1 MTKTICTV
9 TGFLLLNLL
18 GSGSDATAQK
28 LNIQRYKN
36 VIEDGQNKRVYTEAQ
51 NNKSEVEAAFSGL
64 FLFYKTFVSSQDQA
78 VCTFTPSC
86 SEYGI
91 LSVKKHGV
99 IKGGV
104 MTMDRLT
111 RCNGL
116 SPTNYEYDVKTKL
129 LKDDPISDK
138 TYEAVTIQ

>member
-1 MTKTICTV
+1 MKIICTV
-9 TGFLLLNLL
+9 SVFLLLSLL
-18 GSGSDATAQK
+18 GLKNDAFGQGK
-28 LNIQRYKN
+28 LIVNRYRA
-36 VIEDGQNKRVYTEAQ
+36 VIDNGQNKRVYTEAQ

-64 FLFYKTFVSSQDQA
+64 FLFYKTFISSQDQA

-91 LSVKKHGV
+91 LAIKRHGM

-116 SPTNYEYDVKTKL
+116 SPTNYEYDAKAKL
-129 LKDDPISDK
+129 LKDDPNIDK
-138 TYEAVTIQ
+138 TYEAVTIR

>member
-1 MTKTICTV
+1 
-9 TGFLLLNLL
+9 LNV
-18 GSGSDATAQK
+18 G
-28 LNIQRYKN
+28 RYKA

-64 FLFYKTFVSSQDQA
+64 FLLYKNFVSSQDQA

-91 LSVKKHGV
+91 LSIKQFGV
-99 IKGGV
+99 VKGGF

-116 SPTNYEYDVKTKL
+116 SPTNYEYDPKAKL

>member
-1 MTKTICTV
+1 MKIICIA
-9 TGFLLLNLL
+9 TGFLLLNLP
-18 GSGSDATAQK
+18 GSGSKVTAQK
-28 LNIQRYKN
+28 LNAGRYAS
-36 VIEDGQNKRVYTEAQ
+36 VIEDGQNKRVYIEAQ

-78 VCTFTPSC
+78 ACTFTPSC

-91 LSVKKHGV
+91 LCVKKHGV

-116 SPTNYEYDVKTKL
+116 SPTNYEYDPKAKL
-129 LKDDPISDK
+129 LKDDPTADK